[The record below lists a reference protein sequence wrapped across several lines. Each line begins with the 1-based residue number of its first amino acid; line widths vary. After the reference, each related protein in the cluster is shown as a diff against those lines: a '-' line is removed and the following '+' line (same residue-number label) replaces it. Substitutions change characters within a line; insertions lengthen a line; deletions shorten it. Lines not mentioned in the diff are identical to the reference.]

1 MQRTTLEINR
11 VRFVLPGDIDQAAMK
26 ESFRRAARSGGDF
39 VAIPGPHNT
48 NFDVLV
54 TPATNVVIREEPV
67 EDIPPLSDEEAS
79 ALADLETGA
88 SKTWTDCE
96 LDY

>member
-1 MQRTTLEINR
+1 
-11 VRFVLPGDIDQAAMK
+11 MK

-54 TPATNVVIREEPV
+54 TPATNVVIREESV
-67 EDIPPLSDEEAS
+67 GDTPPLSGDW
-79 ALADLETGA
+79 TG
-88 SKTWTDCE
+88 CE